1 MRGNVCGMGWAD
13 PAEDGVRCYAPDG
26 DLIGKV
32 HLPETAANLCFGG
45 RKRNRLFICASTSI
59 YALYVDVQ
67 GAQRP

>member
-1 MRGNVCGMGWAD
+1 
-13 PAEDGVRCYAPDG
+13 VRCYAPDG

-32 HLPETAANLCFGG
+32 HLPEVAANLCFGG